1 MRINVLSLEVNE
13 ALSYLTSLVST
24 IDVIHLRCVCDPE
37 NTKKL
42 RHHEKIQHKK
52 LFRLCSDVSKSSTP
66 DPDKVIFNYSSR
78 TLSDT
83 EKNLLARGLNFSL
96 PQRKLRFCD
105 FLTPFEKFFKLI
117 KKETIATNSGY
128 DEELIKTRIKDI
140 ALTGY
145 KTYIPP
151 QSIFSDDELKTIKSL
166 QNDKDIYLIKPDKG
180 NGIVII
186 NRSDYKSRMFDILK
200 DKTKFEQLKMQK
212 SNIYKE
218 TVKREDKV
226 RKLLNEMKNLYL
238 NNSMMNLCPLALG
251 QVFYM
256 VYLKFINLI
265 SIKAYYLCY
274 RNSCLQT
281 C

>member
-24 IDVIHLRCVCDPE
+24 IDAIHLRCVCDRE

>member
-1 MRINVLSLEVNE
+1 
-13 ALSYLTSLVST
+13 
-24 IDVIHLRCVCDPE
+24 
-37 NTKKL
+37 
-42 RHHEKIQHKK
+42 
-52 LFRLCSDVSKSSTP
+52 
-66 DPDKVIFNYSSR
+66 
-78 TLSDT
+78 
-83 EKNLLARGLNFSL
+83 
-96 PQRKLRFCD
+96 
-105 FLTPFEKFFKLI
+105 LI

-212 SNIYKE
+212 SSIYKE